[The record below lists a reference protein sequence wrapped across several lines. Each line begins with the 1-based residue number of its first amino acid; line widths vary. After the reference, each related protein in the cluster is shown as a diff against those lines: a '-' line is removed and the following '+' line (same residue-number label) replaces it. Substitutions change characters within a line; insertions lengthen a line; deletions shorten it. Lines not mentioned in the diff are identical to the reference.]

1 MQRTLSSDWTFFE
14 KFIVPALCLI
24 GFGLGTCTLYLAN
37 NHVGGKGGV
46 NSILEVRW
54 IFLVVVLLAAASVY
68 WFCIRLK
75 QVRID
80 DEALYISNYLKEVR
94 VPLRDIAEV
103 TENRWVNIHPVTI
116 AFQSDTEFGRSILF
130 MPQIRWFGWSSH
142 PVVGELREAARR
154 AASV

>member
-1 MQRTLSSDWTFFE
+1 MACAARHVKGMTMQRTLSSDWTFFE

-24 GFGLGTCTLYLAN
+24 GFGLGTCALYLAN

-103 TENRWVNIHPVTI
+103 TE
-116 AFQSDTEFGRSILF
+116 
-130 MPQIRWFGWSSH
+130 
-142 PVVGELREAARR
+142 
-154 AASV
+154 